1 MSTMGALGIIIA
13 TNTFME
19 PFLFLWKTSVLIRQ
33 VSSIEGVSL
42 ERRFTE

>member
-13 TNTFME
+13 TLHG
-19 PFLFLWKTSVLIRQ
+19 PLLILWKTSVLMRE

-42 ERRFTE
+42 ERGFTE